1 MTTPDETACRITVI
15 HESMDPYPDR
25 IEIPGST
32 KRAGFTC
39 RVNADEPG
47 KSIQRIRNMAEL
59 ARQATKEALRE

>member
-1 MTTPDETACRITVI
+1 MTPEETACKIVVY
-15 HESMDPYPDR
+15 HENVDPYPDR

-47 KSIQRIRNMAEL
+47 KSFQRIRNMAEL
-59 ARQATKEALRE
+59 ARQATKEALQ